1 MNNIFYFAFVGIIVV
16 VSLYIILKILIKK
29 FNPEESKVKLYGILQ
44 GMSNREIISIS
55 CSIISYVFM
64 IYLMASFIDLDI
76 YIAIIV
82 LFLTLVS
89 GILIKN
95 KKVIIDLILSAI
107 SLVGIKVR
115 IFDIENGLREYEDI
129 KIIRIISK
137 DYNLLI
143 MKDYLP
149 IIGEIEGSVDIK
161 NDEVNLSFKDIKAFY
176 MNSNNEFNLMIKEG

>member
-1 MNNIFYFAFVGIIVV
+1 MDK
-16 VSLYIILKILIKK
+16 S
-29 FNPEESKVKLYGILQ
+29 
-44 GMSNREIISIS
+44 
-55 CSIISYVFM
+55 
-64 IYLMASFIDLDI
+64 
-76 YIAIIV
+76 
-82 LFLTLVS
+82 
-89 GILIKN
+89 
-95 KKVIIDLILSAI
+95 
-107 SLVGIKVR
+107 GIKVR
-115 IFDIENGLREYEDI
+115 IFDIESGLREYKDI